1 MLSCYNGIVVK
12 FHFERE
18 DIVMKEFV
26 NMFKNYANFTS
37 RTTRRGFWMAVL
49 FLFTAG
55 VIVSFVEGLLGLGS
69 ITELAP
75 NVYLTISGP
84 IGIIFGLAILVP
96 GIAIEVRR
104 LRDAGLPWQ
113 NLFYVFI
120 PIAGMII
127 LIVKFCKPSIPEN
140 EVPVV

>member
-1 MLSCYNGIVVK
+1 
-12 FHFERE
+12 
-18 DIVMKEFV
+18 MKEFIS
-26 NMFKNYANFTS
+26 MFKNYANFRD
-37 RTTRRGFWMAVL
+37 RTTRKGFWMATLFMGLCMVL
-49 FLFTAG
+49 VVWLD
-55 VIVSFVEGLLGLGS
+55 VLLGLGS
-69 ITELAP
+69 VRTTASS
-75 NVYLTISGP
+75 VSVSG
-84 IGIIFGLAILVP
+84 GVLSGIFGFGIVIP